1 MTTTGKRV
9 TAIGAGIMA
18 LAAGAFFLIND
29 RGLAD
34 IPGIG
39 ALAAPATCP
48 LSGVEPTKEAALER
62 PALAVK
68 IENNPSAYP
77 LSGLEEAEVI
87 YEEQVEG
94 GLTRFMA
101 IYHCTDTSKAGP
113 VRSARI
119 VDPAIMAPITRILAA
134 AGGNPTVREN
144 LDAFDIVAI
153 DETDAGTAMT
163 RVPREGITSE
173 HTLYGN
179 TAALRKL
186 GKKSFDDTPPDDL
199 FHFSD
204 ELDGKGKKTSRVV
217 MDFGT
222 SAISFEWK
230 EGRWYRFD
238 DDQPLVM
245 ESGDQLAVDNVLIE
259 EHTVDLSST
268 LGDVLG
274 TPSPE
279 IVDVTGTG
287 RAILFRDGRMI
298 VGQWAREST
307 DDPVVFTTTTGDDL
321 ELKPGTTMI
330 ELLPNQ
336 EGDVKGS
343 FTREK

>member
-1 MTTTGKRV
+1 MTTTAKRA
-9 TAIGAGIMA
+9 TAIGAGVLA
-18 LAAGAFFLIND
+18 LAAGTFFLLND

-34 IPGIG
+34 IPGLSEIV
-39 ALAAPATCP
+39 APATCP
-48 LSGVEPTKEAALER
+48 LSGVEPTREAVLER

-68 IENNPSAYP
+68 VENNPSAYP
-77 LSGLEEAEVI
+77 LSGLEDAEII

-101 IYHCTDTSKAGP
+101 IYHCTDTTKAGP

-134 AGGNPTVREN
+134 AGGNPTVRDN
-144 LDAFDIVAI
+144 LDSFDIVSI
-153 DETDAGTAMT
+153 DENTAGTAMT
-163 RVPREGITSE
+163 RVPRVGISSE

-186 GKKSFDDTPPDDL
+186 GKKSYDDAPSDDL

-204 ELDGKGKKTSRVV
+204 ELDGKGKRTSRIVL
-217 MDFGT
+217 DFGT

-230 EGRWYRFD
+230 DGRWYRFD
-238 DDQPLVM
+238 DDQPLMM
-245 ESGDQLAVDNVLIE
+245 ETGDQLAVDNVLIE
-259 EHTVDLSST
+259 EHTVDLSSE

-307 DDPVVFTTTTGDDL
+307 DDAVTFTTTTGDDL
-321 ELKPGTTMI
+321 ELKPGSTLI

-343 FTREK
+343 FSRER